1 MVRIRGSSPVGE
13 DERAGKEEKQGGLR
27 WVKKEPVVSPRPSLG
42 VTASAKSIG
51 KIKGE
56 PKAPHSKGPSTASPG
71 QSTLRAF
78 FAPKPRVEPS
88 LLTTGHSLRTEAQA
102 GPSSASP
109 RNEPIASSTSR
120 VSGDDPNDSAS
131 KPQSS
136 STSSTKLRQLHF
148 RPTSSKSGL
157 ATCKKCNFSYLRG
170 EAESEDEV
178 MHKRH
183 CERVIFGSV
192 WEGKGCGKEVQVE
205 EEVGFERRQAVGKR
219 YKGTGRIVQVD
230 GAVACSNT
238 RVSRGHSL
246 SALSRLD

>member
-1 MVRIRGSSPVGE
+1 
-13 DERAGKEEKQGGLR
+13 
-27 WVKKEPVVSPRPSLG
+27 
-42 VTASAKSIG
+42 
-51 KIKGE
+51 
-56 PKAPHSKGPSTASPG
+56 
-71 QSTLRAF
+71 
-78 FAPKPRVEPS
+78 
-88 LLTTGHSLRTEAQA
+88 
-102 GPSSASP
+102 
-109 RNEPIASSTSR
+109 
-120 VSGDDPNDSAS
+120 
-131 KPQSS
+131 
-136 STSSTKLRQLHF
+136 
-148 RPTSSKSGL
+148 
-157 ATCKKCNFSYLRG
+157 
-170 EAESEDEV
+170 